1 MSDYQMAFPRL
12 RIPVSDVPPPPVI
25 AVSNWP
31 LSRILQI
38 VGYIGVMIVAMR
50 TLPAPIN
57 QWVPVILF
65 GVTAIT
71 TILVQR
77 FQDASLDYLE
87 PRCDL
92 TFPKV
97 EIRPIFRLPPDIEMP
112 RRTYLYPEPFDPIGV
127 IA

>member
-12 RIPVSDVPPPPVI
+12 RIPVSEVPAPPKISVG
-25 AVSNWP
+25 NWP

-38 VGYIGVMIVAMR
+38 VGYVGVMIVAMQ

-57 QWVPVILF
+57 HWVPLILF
-65 GVTAIT
+65 GVTAVTT
-71 TILVQR
+71 TIVQR
-77 FQDASLDYLE
+77 YQDASLDFLE
-87 PRCDL
+87 SRCDL

-97 EIRPIFRLPPDIEMP
+97 EFRTIFPLPPDIEMP
-112 RRTYLYPEPFDPIGV
+112 RRVYRYPEPFDPIGV